1 MIANYRQAVQ
11 VAEPEPERDTNTLL
25 LLHGEDISD
34 SSMYHRSIQNNGNVT
49 VSSDRGKFGNKSLH
63 FNGSSWLTIP
73 GIPFPNGD
81 EDFTVEW
88 WQYLTDTPLN
98 TASVVSRVYTS
109 AAKFGF
115 VTGYYYSTGK
125 NINSWIST
133 GTSSWDILSF
143 GDMGYPILN
152 AWQHF
157 AIVRSKN
164 SLMLFNNGQKTTETN
179 KSFSFGSFGRDLC
192 IGKWDS
198 ATDSSYK
205 FIGYINELRISNV
218 TRWTSNFTPP
228 TAPYES

>member
-34 SSMYHRSIQNNGNVT
+34 SSMYHRSIQNNGNVI
-49 VSSDRGKFGNKSLH
+49 VSSVRGKFGYKSLY
-63 FNGSSWLTIP
+63 FDGDSWLTVP

-198 ATDSSYK
+198 ATDSFYK

-218 TRWTSNFTPP
+218 ARWTSNFTPP